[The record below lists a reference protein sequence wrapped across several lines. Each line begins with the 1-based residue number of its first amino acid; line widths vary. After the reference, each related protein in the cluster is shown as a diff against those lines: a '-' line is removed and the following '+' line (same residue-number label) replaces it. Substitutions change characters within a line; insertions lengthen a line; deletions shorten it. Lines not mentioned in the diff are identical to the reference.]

1 MYGVKVKILPLL
13 IAELLLLMVVM
24 EVVVKL
30 MVMMLLEISKP
41 KVYLSVH
48 LNTPGETCRNRDP
61 LSWILPAGE
70 VPPLV
75 WRPRP
80 PTSLLFSGW
89 GPDLLV
95 SQGGRKECDGHAEGS
110 GASVP
115 CYLDRIRS

>member
-1 MYGVKVKILPLL
+1 MKVEILPLL
-13 IAELLLLMVVM
+13 IVLLLLLLLLVM

-30 MVMMLLEISKP
+30 MVMMVLEIFKP

-61 LSWILPAGE
+61 LSWILPAAE

-80 PTSLLFSGW
+80 SSPLLFSGVGLKGLTEV
-89 GPDLLV
+89 GP
-95 SQGGRKECDGHAEGS
+95 
-110 GASVP
+110 
-115 CYLDRIRS
+115 

>member
-1 MYGVKVKILPLL
+1 MCHVLSEGYNMPLL
-13 IAELLLLMVVM
+13 TVLLLLLVM

-30 MVMMLLEISKP
+30 MVMMVLEIFKP

-61 LSWILPAGE
+61 LSWILPAAE

-80 PTSLLFSGW
+80 PSPLLFSGVGLKDPTKV
-89 GPDLLV
+89 GP
-95 SQGGRKECDGHAEGS
+95 
-110 GASVP
+110 
-115 CYLDRIRS
+115 